1 MTATPDNSYIER
13 THGMVTYVG
22 PDATALYRAIMVKHA
37 IAGLQVGIIPTRGA
51 TMTRVLAAATTITRK
66 PYKRTQAEQAKAD
79 LTVWIEAMRA
89 AMPVIRRGA

>member
-13 THGMVTYVG
+13 TRGMVTYVG
-22 PDATALYRAIMVKHA
+22 PDATALYRAIMIRHA

-51 TMTRVLAAATTITRK
+51 TMTRVLAAATSITRK
-66 PYKRTQAEQAKAD
+66 PYRRTHGDRAIAD
-79 LTVWIEAMRA
+79 LTSWIEAMRA